1 MKPRHYIIIGL
12 LFLTI
17 SLLWVDKFMIA
28 NTAKD
33 AGMFWETR
41 SQEKTSLL
49 NWYEERLVE
58 FEKKELEVKVA
69 DNGDATHP

>member
-17 SLLWVDKFMIA
+17 ILMWVDKISITH
-28 NTAKD
+28 NQRD
-33 AGMFWETR
+33 AETFWETR